1 MRKMKAKV
9 VGLFRGKSWR
19 GMNMCSV
26 CGNRPPD
33 IGTMCN
39 PCAGR

>member
-1 MRKMKAKV
+1 VKTVKAKV
-9 VGLFRGKSWR
+9 LGWLRGKEWR

-26 CGNRPPD
+26 CGQRPPD

-39 PCAGR
+39 QCAGR